1 MIVYKIDKQAH
12 ARANNRIRE
21 MDAVLR
27 EIAPTLQILSEILEE
42 QKDSISSPTINAY
55 RAELV
60 QRINTSVNTT
70 SKIAEDAQRLVAVS
84 EQAGKH
90 LSAIEE
96 HFGAQL
102 RNNVPTTPQN
112 TNQYIA

>member
-12 ARANNRIRE
+12 SRANNRIRE

-27 EIAPTLQILSEILEE
+27 EIAPTLQILAEIMEE
-42 QKDSISSPTINAY
+42 QRESISSPTINAF
-55 RAELV
+55 RADLLE
-60 QRINTSVNTT
+60 RIRTSIASTG
-70 SKIAEDAQRLVAVS
+70 KIAEDAQRLAAVS

-90 LSAIEE
+90 LTAIEE

-102 RNNVPTTPQN
+102 RNPQPTTPN
-112 TNQYIA
+112 VNQYVS